1 MQVNVTTVPAVFTF
15 APDLTLR
22 VYDTEGNPWFV
33 AVDIERMFG
42 ISNIRKRVAS
52 LDEDE
57 RSAVPAPQGGSPLT
71 VVNESGLWTLVLRSD
86 AALQKGTAAYKARKW
101 VTSEVLPAIRRT
113 GRYEAPKPE
122 YITVEH
128 RWAIQKAV
136 GRKARGQSVHY
147 QTVYRALKDHFK
159 VEKYTHILE
168 ADFDAAIAFIESLPP
183 MQLPPLNA
191 PAPRQLSAAPQKEPR
206 KFLVDEKY
214 LERQRTFIYNWR
226 YLYKDS
232 LELILELLYR
242 MQSPL
247 APALWEAIHDMY
259 LWKAERD
266 LAKLGYDV
274 KELDCYKSWASHQP
288 KRLTA

>member
-1 MQVNVTTVPAVFTF
+1 MSALTTFSFENLPVRTFGTADAPLFIALDVCNALGYKRARDAVAQHVDPEDLIKVEIDTAGGKQTVNC
-15 APDLTLR
+15 
-22 VYDTEGNPWFV
+22 
-33 AVDIERMFG
+33 
-42 ISNIRKRVAS
+42 
-52 LDEDE
+52 
-57 RSAVPAPQGGSPLT
+57 
-71 VVNESGLWTLVLRSD
+71 VNESGLY
-86 AALQKGTAAYKARKW
+86 ALIFGSKLESAKRFKRW

-168 ADFDAAIAFIESLPP
+168 ADFDAAIDFIESLLP
-183 MQLPPLNA
+183 MELPPPNE
-191 PAPRQLSAAPQKEPR
+191 PAPKQISAAPQKEPR

-226 YLYKDS
+226 YLFRDELETYLRFLRMVDS
-232 LELILELLYR
+232 PR
-242 MQSPL
+242 
-247 APALWEAIHDMY
+247 APHLWEAIHD
-259 LWKAERD
+259 LHLDQAERD
-266 LAKLGYDV
+266 LAKLGFDV

>member
-1 MQVNVTTVPAVFTF
+1 MQAMSFSFENMPVR
-15 APDLTLR
+15 TL
-22 VYDTEGNPWFV
+22 GNPETPLFV
-33 AVDIERMFG
+33 AIDVVKALGFKDTINPIKRHVDPEDLIKVEIET
-42 ISNIRKRVAS
+42 A
-52 LDEDE
+52 
-57 RSAVPAPQGGSPLT
+57 GGRQT
-71 VVNESGLWTLVLRSD
+71 VNAVNESGLY
-86 AALQKGTAAYKARKW
+86 ALIFGSKLESAKRFKRW

-168 ADFDAAIAFIESLPP
+168 ADFDAAIDFIESLLP
-183 MQLPPLNA
+183 MELPPPNE
-191 PAPRQLSAAPQKEPR
+191 PAPKQISAAPQKEPR

-226 YLYKDS
+226 YLFRDELETYLRFLRMVDS
-232 LELILELLYR
+232 PR
-242 MQSPL
+242 
-247 APALWEAIHDMY
+247 APHLWEAIHD
-259 LWKAERD
+259 LHLDQAERD
-266 LAKLGYDV
+266 LAKLGFDV
-274 KELDCYKSWASHQP
+274 KELDCYKSWASQQP

>member
-1 MQVNVTTVPAVFTF
+1 MEIAMNALQSFTF
-15 APDLTLR
+15 EGRALR
-22 VYDTEGNPWFV
+22 VFGDAINPVFIAADV
-33 AVDIERMFG
+33 CKIIGIQNPTDAIKSLAPFERTKVEVDGREINA
-42 ISNIRKRVAS
+42 I
-52 LDEDE
+52 
-57 RSAVPAPQGGSPLT
+57 
-71 VVNESGLWTLVLRSD
+71 NESGLYTLILRSRD
-86 AALQKGTAAYKARKW
+86 AVKEGTPAYRFRLK
-101 VTSEVLPAIRRT
+101 VTAEILPAIRRT

-122 YITVEH
+122 YISVEH

-136 GRKARGQSVHY
+136 GRKARGQSVNY

-191 PAPRQLSAAPQKEPR
+191 PSPKQISAAPQKEPK

-274 KELDCYKSWASHQP
+274 KELDCYKSWASQQP
-288 KRLTA
+288 KHLTA

>member
-1 MQVNVTTVPAVFTF
+1 MQAISFSF
-15 APDLTLR
+15 ETLPVR
-22 VYDTEGNPWFV
+22 ALGTPELPLFV
-33 AVDIERMFG
+33 ATDVAGALGYKDRTNAIKQHVDP
-42 ISNIRKRVAS
+42 
-52 LDEDE
+52 EDIVKAE
-57 RSAVPAPQGGSPLT
+57 ITDSMGRTQT
-71 VVNESGLWTLVLRSD
+71 VNCVTESGLY
-86 AALQKGTAAYKARKW
+86 ALIFGSKLESAKRFKRW

-168 ADFDAAIAFIESLPP
+168 ADFDAAIDFIESLLP
-183 MQLPPLNA
+183 MELPPPNE
-191 PAPRQLSAAPQKEPR
+191 PAPKQISAAPQKEPR

-226 YLYKDS
+226 YLFRDELETYLRFLRMVDS
-232 LELILELLYR
+232 PR
-242 MQSPL
+242 
-247 APALWEAIHDMY
+247 APHLWEAIHD
-259 LWKAERD
+259 LHLDQAERD
-266 LAKLGYDV
+266 LAKLGFDV

-288 KRLTA
+288 TRKSA

>member
-1 MQVNVTTVPAVFTF
+1 MQAMSFSFENMPVR
-15 APDLTLR
+15 TL
-22 VYDTEGNPWFV
+22 GNPETPLFV
-33 AVDIERMFG
+33 AIDVVKTLGFKDTINPIKRHVDPEDLIKVEIET
-42 ISNIRKRVAS
+42 A
-52 LDEDE
+52 
-57 RSAVPAPQGGSPLT
+57 GGRQT
-71 VVNESGLWTLVLRSD
+71 VNAVNESGLY
-86 AALQKGTAAYKARKW
+86 ALIFGSKLESAKRFKRW

-168 ADFDAAIAFIESLPP
+168 ADFDAAIDFIESLLP
-183 MQLPPLNA
+183 MELPPPNE
-191 PAPRQLSAAPQKEPR
+191 PAPKQISAAPQKEPR

-226 YLYKDS
+226 YLFRDELETYLRFLRMVDS
-232 LELILELLYR
+232 PR
-242 MQSPL
+242 
-247 APALWEAIHDMY
+247 APHLWEAIHD
-259 LWKAERD
+259 LHLDQAERD

-288 KRLTA
+288 TRKAA

>member
-1 MQVNVTTVPAVFTF
+1 MSIPSVFSFENAQVRALGT
-15 APDLTLR
+15 PDLPL
-22 VYDTEGNPWFV
+22 FV
-33 AVDIERMFG
+33 AVDAAGALGYKDKTNAIKQHVDPEDLIKSEIET
-42 ISNIRKRVAS
+42 N
-52 LDEDE
+52 
-57 RSAVPAPQGGSPLT
+57 GGRQT
-71 VVNESGLWTLVLRSD
+71 VNCVNESGLY
-86 AALQKGTAAYKARKW
+86 ALIFGSKLESAKRFKRW
-101 VTSEVLPAIRRT
+101 VTSEVLPTIRRT

-136 GRKARGQSVHY
+136 GRKARGQSVNY

>member
-1 MQVNVTTVPAVFTF
+1 MQAMSFSFENMPVR
-15 APDLTLR
+15 TL
-22 VYDTEGNPWFV
+22 GNPETPLFV
-33 AVDIERMFG
+33 AIDVVKALGFKDTINPIKRHVDPEDLIKVEIET
-42 ISNIRKRVAS
+42 A
-52 LDEDE
+52 
-57 RSAVPAPQGGSPLT
+57 GGRQT
-71 VVNESGLWTLVLRSD
+71 VNAVNESGLY
-86 AALQKGTAAYKARKW
+86 ALIFGSKLESAKRFKRW

-136 GRKARGQSVHY
+136 GRKVRGQSVHY

-168 ADFDAAIAFIESLPP
+168 ADFDAAIDFIESLLP
-183 MQLPPLNA
+183 MELPPPNE
-191 PAPRQLSAAPQKEPR
+191 PAPKQISAAPQKEPR

-226 YLYKDS
+226 YLFRDELETYLRFLRMVDS
-232 LELILELLYR
+232 PR
-242 MQSPL
+242 
-247 APALWEAIHDMY
+247 APHLWEAIHD
-259 LWKAERD
+259 LHLDQAERD
-266 LAKLGYDV
+266 LAKLGFDV

-288 KRLTA
+288 TRKAA

>member
-1 MQVNVTTVPAVFTF
+1 MQAVATRAQAPHVNVVNGVLSVLSTNVADVFGRRHDDVLKAIGNILRDLPEERRANFELIEFDAVNNFGATAKRKAYRLTRAGFVFLAMGFTGAKADKF
-15 APDLTLR
+15 KWAYIDEF
-22 VYDTEGNPWFV
+22 D
-33 AVDIERMFG
+33 RME
-42 ISNIRKRVAS
+42 K
-52 LDEDE
+52 
-57 RSAVPAPQGGSPLT
+57 
-71 VVNESGLWTLVLRSD
+71 VLRN
-86 AALQKGTAAYKARKW
+86 
-101 VTSEVLPAIRRT
+101 P
-113 GRYEAPKPE
+113 PKPE

-136 GRKARGQSVHY
+136 GRKARGQSVNY

-183 MQLPPLNA
+183 MELPTLNA
-191 PAPRQLSAAPQKEPR
+191 PAPKQMSAAPQKEPK

-274 KELDCYKSWASHQP
+274 KELDCYKSWASQQP
-288 KRLTA
+288 KHLTA

>member
-1 MQVNVTTVPAVFTF
+1 MSAITSFSFENAQVRTVGTPDEPLFIAADVCNALGFAKPRNAV
-15 APDLTLR
+15 AQHVDPEDLIK
-22 VYDTEGNPWFV
+22 VE
-33 AVDIERMFG
+33 
-42 ISNIRKRVAS
+42 ISDS
-52 LDEDE
+52 LG
-57 RSAVPAPQGGSPLT
+57 RTQTANA
-71 VVNESGLWTLVLRSD
+71 VNESGLY
-86 AALQKGTAAYKARKW
+86 ALIFGSKLESAKRFKRW
-101 VTSEVLPAIRRT
+101 VTSEVLPAIRRS

-122 YITVEH
+122 YISVEH

-136 GRKARGQSVHY
+136 GRKARGQSVNY

-168 ADFDAAIAFIESLPP
+168 ADFDAAIDFIESLS
-183 MQLPPLNA
+183 PLNA
-191 PAPRQLSAAPQKEPR
+191 PAPKQISAAPQKEPR

-266 LAKLGYDV
+266 LAKLGFDV
-274 KELDCYKSWASHQP
+274 KELDCYKALTRKASRITP
-288 KRLTA
+288 

>member
-1 MQVNVTTVPAVFTF
+1 MQAISFSFENNAVR
-15 APDLTLR
+15 TLG
-22 VYDTEGNPWFV
+22 TPETPLFV
-33 AVDIERMFG
+33 ALDVCGALGHTNPRKAIKDHVDHEDLIKVEIET
-42 ISNIRKRVAS
+42 A
-52 LDEDE
+52 
-57 RSAVPAPQGGSPLT
+57 GGRQT
-71 VVNESGLWTLVLRSD
+71 VNAVNESGLY
-86 AALQKGTAAYKARKW
+86 ALIFGSKLESAKRFKRW

-168 ADFDAAIAFIESLPP
+168 ADFDAAIDFIESLLP
-183 MQLPPLNA
+183 MELPPPNE
-191 PAPRQLSAAPQKEPR
+191 PAPKQISAAPQKEPR

-226 YLYKDS
+226 YLFRDELETYLRFLRMVDS
-232 LELILELLYR
+232 PR
-242 MQSPL
+242 
-247 APALWEAIHDMY
+247 APHLWEAIHD
-259 LWKAERD
+259 LHLDQAERD
-266 LAKLGYDV
+266 LAKLGFDV

-288 KRLTA
+288 TRKAA

>member
-1 MQVNVTTVPAVFTF
+1 MQAMSFSFENMPVR
-15 APDLTLR
+15 TL
-22 VYDTEGNPWFV
+22 GNPETPLFV
-33 AVDIERMFG
+33 AIDVVKALGFKDTINPIKRHVDPEDLIKVEIET
-42 ISNIRKRVAS
+42 A
-52 LDEDE
+52 
-57 RSAVPAPQGGSPLT
+57 GGRQT
-71 VVNESGLWTLVLRSD
+71 VNVVNESGLY
-86 AALQKGTAAYKARKW
+86 ALIFGSKLESAKRFKRW

-168 ADFDAAIAFIESLPP
+168 ADFDAAIDFIESLLP
-183 MQLPPLNA
+183 MELPPPNE
-191 PAPRQLSAAPQKEPR
+191 PAPKQISAAPQKEPR

-226 YLYKDS
+226 YLFRDELETYLRFLRMVDS
-232 LELILELLYR
+232 PR
-242 MQSPL
+242 
-247 APALWEAIHDMY
+247 APHLWEAIHD
-259 LWKAERD
+259 LHLDQAERD
-266 LAKLGYDV
+266 LAKLGFDV

-288 KRLTA
+288 TRKAA

>member
-136 GRKARGQSVHY
+136 GRKARGQSVNY

-183 MQLPPLNA
+183 LELPPLNA
-191 PAPRQLSAAPQKEPR
+191 PATQRTPAKLPR
-206 KFLVDEKY
+206 KGVQVNEIFMDRL
-214 LERQRTFIYNWR
+214 LTFVYCWR
-226 YLYKDS
+226 YLFRDELETYLRFLRMVDS
-232 LELILELLYR
+232 PR
-242 MQSPL
+242 
-247 APALWEAIHDMY
+247 APHLWEAIHD
-259 LWKAERD
+259 LSLSTIEVE
-266 LAKLGYDV
+266 LAKYGYDV
-274 KELDCYKSWASHQP
+274 KELDCYKSWSSCHP
-288 KRLTA
+288 KRKAA

>member
-1 MQVNVTTVPAVFTF
+1 MQQSPSLSRYRRCSC
-15 APDLTLR
+15 PR
-22 VYDTEGNPWFV
+22 TE
-33 AVDIERMFG
+33 
-42 ISNIRKRVAS
+42 
-52 LDEDE
+52 
-57 RSAVPAPQGGSPLT
+57 T
-71 VVNESGLWTLVLRSD
+71 VVCR
-86 AALQKGTAAYKARKW
+86 
-101 VTSEVLPAIRRT
+101 TSE
-113 GRYEAPKPE
+113 
-122 YITVEH
+122 
-128 RWAIQKAV
+128 
-136 GRKARGQSVHY
+136 
-147 QTVYRALKDHFK
+147 
-159 VEKYTHILE
+159 
-168 ADFDAAIAFIESLPP
+168 
-183 MQLPPLNA
+183 
-191 PAPRQLSAAPQKEPR
+191 EPR

>member
-1 MQVNVTTVPAVFTF
+1 MQAMSFSFENMPVR
-15 APDLTLR
+15 TL
-22 VYDTEGNPWFV
+22 GNPETPLFV
-33 AVDIERMFG
+33 AIDVVKALGFKDTINPIKRHVDPEDLIKVEIET
-42 ISNIRKRVAS
+42 A
-52 LDEDE
+52 
-57 RSAVPAPQGGSPLT
+57 GGRQT
-71 VVNESGLWTLVLRSD
+71 VNAVNESGLY
-86 AALQKGTAAYKARKW
+86 ALIFGSKLESAKRFKRW

-168 ADFDAAIAFIESLPP
+168 ADFDAAIDFIESLLP
-183 MQLPPLNA
+183 MELLPPNE
-191 PAPRQLSAAPQKEPR
+191 PAPKQISAAPQKEPR

-226 YLYKDS
+226 YLFRDELETYLRFLRMVDS
-232 LELILELLYR
+232 PR
-242 MQSPL
+242 
-247 APALWEAIHDMY
+247 APHLWEAIHD
-259 LWKAERD
+259 LHLDQAERD
-266 LAKLGYDV
+266 LAKLGFDV

-288 KRLTA
+288 TRKAA

>member
-1 MQVNVTTVPAVFTF
+1 MQAMSFSFENMPVR
-15 APDLTLR
+15 TL
-22 VYDTEGNPWFV
+22 GNPETPLFV
-33 AVDIERMFG
+33 AIDVVKALGFKDTINPIKRHVDPEDLIKVEIET
-42 ISNIRKRVAS
+42 A
-52 LDEDE
+52 
-57 RSAVPAPQGGSPLT
+57 GGRQT
-71 VVNESGLWTLVLRSD
+71 VNAVNESGLYTLIFGSKLESAKRF
-86 AALQKGTAAYKARKW
+86 KRW

-168 ADFDAAIAFIESLPP
+168 ADFDAAIDFIESLLP
-183 MQLPPLNA
+183 MELPPPNE
-191 PAPRQLSAAPQKEPR
+191 PAPKQISAAPQKEPR

-226 YLYKDS
+226 YLFRDELETYLRFLRMVDS
-232 LELILELLYR
+232 PR
-242 MQSPL
+242 
-247 APALWEAIHDMY
+247 APHLWEAIHD
-259 LWKAERD
+259 LHLDQAERD
-266 LAKLGYDV
+266 LAKLGFDV

-288 KRLTA
+288 TRKAA

>member
-1 MQVNVTTVPAVFTF
+1 MNTLSFSFENTAVRTLGTSE
-15 APDLTLR
+15 APLFVALDVCNALQHS
-22 VYDTEGNPWFV
+22 NPWK
-33 AVDIERMFG
+33 AIKDLCDAEDISKQEITDKLGR
-42 ISNIRKRVAS
+42 A
-52 LDEDE
+52 
-57 RSAVPAPQGGSPLT
+57 QT
-71 VVNESGLWTLVLRSD
+71 VNCVNESGLY
-86 AALQKGTAAYKARKW
+86 ALIFGSKLDTAKRFKRW

-113 GRYEAPKPE
+113 GRYGAPKPE
-122 YITVEH
+122 YISVEH

-136 GRKARGQSVHY
+136 GRKARGQSVNY

-168 ADFDAAIAFIESLPP
+168 VDFDAAIAFIESLPP
-183 MQLPPLNA
+183 MELPPLNE
-191 PAPRQLSAAPQKEPR
+191 PAPKQISAAPQKEPK

-247 APALWEAIHDMY
+247 APALWEAIHDMH
-259 LWKAERD
+259 LWQAESD

-274 KELDCYKSWASHQP
+274 KELDCYKSWASQQP
-288 KRLTA
+288 KHLTA